1 MKTLT
6 MTETQW
12 VSGGCLACPAAPGVC
27 VATAVVGG
35 AYYKF
40 GPIAALYAA
49 AATLSVAG
57 AYILYQI
64 LNEE

>member
-6 MTETQW
+6 MTETQS
-12 VSGGCLACPAAPGVC
+12 VSGGCLLCPAAPGVC
-27 VATAVVGG
+27 VGTVVVGG
-35 AYYKF
+35 TYYKF
-40 GPIAALYAA
+40 GPMAALYAA